1 MWLIDG
7 IKEFFHKADM
17 VLLGLC
23 LAASAFGLVLIY
35 SATRWDSDNRS
46 IIIQAVAICI
56 GVLVYAVLSFVDI
69 ELLTERCWKWMFL
82 FNVFIL
88 LLLLTPLGV
97 GLETTGNNNWL
108 AIPLLPI
115 NIQPAEVAKI
125 FFILLLSLQSV
136 RQEAMGLGSFRSVL
150 LLGGHTAFMC
160 GLIAVVSG
168 DFGSTLVYLFLFA
181 IIAWSAGIKKR
192 WFLLGAAGIA
202 GGIAAVWPHVPNY
215 IRNRITEVFTRNDP
229 QGMGWQQTRSV
240 LAIGSGGL
248 TGQGYLHGAQT
259 QSTSAYSLI
268 ARHTDEIFAVC
279 GEEFGLL
286 GCLLVIGLLT
296 AIILRCLWVARQA
309 RNPMSSYI
317 ATGYAGMLMLQTIFN
332 IGMCLYVLPVV
343 GLTLPFFSYGGS
355 SIISVFACMGIVSG
369 IKMRSLPSWLRD

>member
-1 MWLIDG
+1 MWLADM
-7 IKEFFHKADM
+7 IKEFFRKADM

-23 LAASAFGLVLIY
+23 LAASTFGLVLIY
-35 SATRWDSDNRS
+35 SATRWDGDNRS
-46 IIIQAVAICI
+46 VIIQAIAICI
-56 GVLVYAVLSFVDI
+56 GVLAYAILSFVDI
-69 ELLTERCWKWMFL
+69 ELLTEKCWKWMFL

-97 GLETTGNNNWL
+97 GAETTGNNNWL
-108 AIPLLPI
+108 ALPLLPI

-125 FFILLLSLQSV
+125 FFILLLCLQCI
-136 RQEAMGLGSFRSVL
+136 RQEAWGISSIRSVL

-181 IIAWSAGIKKR
+181 IISWSAGVKKR
-192 WFLLGAAGIA
+192 WFLLGTAAILGVTA
-202 GGIAAVWPHVPNY
+202 TVWPHIPNY

-229 QGMGWQQTRSV
+229 QGIGWQQQRSI

-248 TGQGYLHGAQT
+248 TGQGYLHGTQT
-259 QSTSAYSLI
+259 QNSSTYSLI

-286 GCLLVIGLLT
+286 GCILVIGLLT

-309 RNPMSSYI
+309 RNPMSAYI
-317 ATGYAGMLMLQTIFN
+317 ATGYAGMLILQMIFN

-343 GLTLPFFSYGGS
+343 GLTLPFFSSGGS